1 MLQKVLSEKISN
13 WQDEIHTVLE
23 QAGEKKISDV
33 SVNQAYGGMR
43 GIKGLI
49 CETSAVSAD
58 KGLIIRG
65 YPLLEI
71 THLLPE
77 EAFYLLLTGDLPN
90 QAAKEDIQNQLNV
103 HKNVPEYVWNV
114 LSSLPDDSHP
124 MTMLTIA
131 IQSMQVDS
139 EFVKKYDEGVPKK
152 DYWKW
157 TLEDGIRLI
166 GALPGIAAGI
176 YRMRFKKGDRIKP
189 ENNLDWAGNYAHML
203 GFEGDDFKKLMRLYL
218 MLHCDH
224 EGGNVSAFSSLTVSS
239 ALSSPFLSVAAG
251 LNGLAG
257 PLHGL
262 ANQEC
267 LKFVLEVHDHFNGAP
282 DKKELEKFCW
292 DRLQNGRVIPGY
304 GHAVL
309 RCPDP
314 RFTAFLSFG
323 KKHIIN
329 DNIFSIVETLY
340 EVVPTVLKEHGKAKN
355 PWPNVDAA
363 SGSLLYYY
371 GLKEFNYYTVLFSI
385 SRTMGIIS
393 QMVINRAMGIP
404 IMRPKSITTEWVKKN
419 T

>member
-77 EAFYLLLTGDLPN
+77 EAFYLLLTGDLPD
-90 QAAKEDIQNQLNV
+90 QAAKDDIQNQLNV

-282 DKKELEKFCW
+282 DKNAVN
-292 DRLQNGRVIPGY
+292 RGS
-304 GHAVL
+304 GHL
-309 RCPDP
+309 S
-314 RFTAFLSFG
+314 TA
-323 KKHIIN
+323 
-329 DNIFSIVETLY
+329 
-340 EVVPTVLKEHGKAKN
+340 
-355 PWPNVDAA
+355 
-363 SGSLLYYY
+363 
-371 GLKEFNYYTVLFSI
+371 
-385 SRTMGIIS
+385 
-393 QMVINRAMGIP
+393 
-404 IMRPKSITTEWVKKN
+404 
-419 T
+419 